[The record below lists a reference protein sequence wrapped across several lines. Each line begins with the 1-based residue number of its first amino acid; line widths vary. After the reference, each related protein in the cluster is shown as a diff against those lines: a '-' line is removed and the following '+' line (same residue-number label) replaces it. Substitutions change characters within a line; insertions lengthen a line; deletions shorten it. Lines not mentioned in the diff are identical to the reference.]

1 MCSFPSAHIP
11 SSLNKPSLACV
22 CFNLSCVLASR
33 RSSNASEKKR
43 AKSSAR
49 SKSPF
54 RSFRFK
60 KKEKEKETGSGHY
73 SDDEENYDRT
83 IGKIRR
89 EVAADFFWWWWTI
102 LGIQSA
108 CPFYVVQYLTSP
120 LISSHYYIVLLGSL
134 AIFFVLVLI
143 DHRGLSPRIGRW

>member
-1 MCSFPSAHIP
+1 MCSFPSAHTSPP

-83 IGKIRR
+83 IGKMFSR
-89 EVAADFFWWWWTI
+89 EVAADFFFWWWWWTI
-102 LGIQSA
+102 LGYPECMSFLCCWLYNI
-108 CPFYVVQYLTSP
+108 
-120 LISSHYYIVLLGSL
+120 
-134 AIFFVLVLI
+134 
-143 DHRGLSPRIGRW
+143 

>member
-1 MCSFPSAHIP
+1 M
-11 SSLNKPSLACV
+11 
-22 CFNLSCVLASR
+22 LASR

-83 IGKIRR
+83 IGKIRKR
-89 EVAADFFWWWWTI
+89 GGGRLLVVDN
-102 LGIQSA
+102 LGIQRA
-108 CPFYVVQYLTSP
+108 CPFYVVQYFISR
-120 LISSHYYIVLLGSL
+120 LISSHYIVLLGSS
-134 AIFFVLVLI
+134 
-143 DHRGLSPRIGRW
+143 SPLCSGPD

>member
-1 MCSFPSAHIP
+1 
-11 SSLNKPSLACV
+11 
-22 CFNLSCVLASR
+22 VLASR

-83 IGKIRR
+83 IGKIRKR
-89 EVAADFFWWWWTI
+89 GGGRLLLVVDH
-102 LGIQSA
+102 LGIQRA
-108 CPFYVVQYLTSP
+108 CPFYVVVQYLISR
-120 LISSHYYIVLLGSL
+120 LISSHYIVLLGSS
-134 AIFFVLVLI
+134 
-143 DHRGLSPRIGRW
+143 SPLCSAPD

>member
-1 MCSFPSAHIP
+1 MCF
-11 SSLNKPSLACV
+11 V
-22 CFNLSCVLASR
+22 NLSCVLASR

-60 KKEKEKETGSGHY
+60 KKEKEKEAGSGHY

-83 IGKIRR
+83 IGKIR
-89 EVAADFFWWWWTI
+89 ES
-102 LGIQSA
+102 G
-108 CPFYVVQYLTSP
+108 
-120 LISSHYYIVLLGSL
+120 
-134 AIFFVLVLI
+134 
-143 DHRGLSPRIGRW
+143 

>member
-1 MCSFPSAHIP
+1 M
-11 SSLNKPSLACV
+11 
-22 CFNLSCVLASR
+22 LASR

-83 IGKIRR
+83 IGKIRKR
-89 EVAADFFWWWWTI
+89 GGGRLLLVVVDH
-102 LGIQSA
+102 LGIQRA
-108 CPFYVVQYLTSP
+108 CPFYVVQYLISR
-120 LISSHYYIVLLGSL
+120 LISSHYIVLLGSSSSL
-134 AIFFVLVLI
+134 CS
-143 DHRGLSPRIGRW
+143 GLD

>member
-1 MCSFPSAHIP
+1 
-11 SSLNKPSLACV
+11 
-22 CFNLSCVLASR
+22 VLASR

-83 IGKIRR
+83 IESGDGELEGMLVRKHEWESTTKKASNSSLSSIGISRR
-89 EVAADFFWWWWTI
+89 QVHYNVTDNINIFGFLNA
-102 LGIQSA
+102 SA
-108 CPFYVVQYLTSP
+108 TE
-120 LISSHYYIVLLGSL
+120 
-134 AIFFVLVLI
+134 A
-143 DHRGLSPRIGRW
+143 

>member
-1 MCSFPSAHIP
+1 MCSFPSAQIPPP
-11 SSLNKPSLACV
+11 SSLNRPSLACV

-83 IGKIRR
+83 IGKTISR

-102 LGIQSA
+102 LGSR
-108 CPFYVVQYLTSP
+108 V
-120 LISSHYYIVLLGSL
+120 HVLLSML
-134 AIFFVLVLI
+134 LYII
-143 DHRGLSPRIGRW
+143 

>member
-1 MCSFPSAHIP
+1 M
-11 SSLNKPSLACV
+11 
-22 CFNLSCVLASR
+22 LASR

-60 KKEKEKETGSGHY
+60 KKEKEKEAGSGHY

-83 IGKIRR
+83 IGKIRKV
-89 EVAADFFWWWWTI
+89 EEDFFWWWTI
-102 LGIQSA
+102 LGSRVHVSL
-108 CPFYVVQYLTSP
+108 FYVVQYL
-120 LISSHYYIVLLGSL
+120 ISSHYHYIVLLGSL
-134 AIFFVLVLI
+134 LFVPVLI
-143 DHRGLSPRIGRW
+143 DDPGFSPESGDGELEGMLVRKHEWESTTKKASNR

>member
-1 MCSFPSAHIP
+1 M
-11 SSLNKPSLACV
+11 
-22 CFNLSCVLASR
+22 SCVLASR

-83 IGKIRR
+83 IGKMMIRR
-89 EVAADFFWWWWTI
+89 KVAADFFFWWLWVI
-102 LGIQSA
+102 LGSR
-108 CPFYVVQYLTSP
+108 V
-120 LISSHYYIVLLGSL
+120 HVLLSIL
-134 AIFFVLVLI
+134 LYNI
-143 DHRGLSPRIGRW
+143 

>member
-1 MCSFPSAHIP
+1 M
-11 SSLNKPSLACV
+11 
-22 CFNLSCVLASR
+22 LASR

-60 KKEKEKETGSGHY
+60 KKEKEKEAGSGHY

-83 IGKIRR
+83 IGKIRKV
-89 EVAADFFWWWWTI
+89 EEDFFWWWTI
-102 LGIQSA
+102 LGSRVHV
-108 CPFYVVQYLTSP
+108 PFLCCTIFNFLSYY
-120 LISSHYYIVLLGSL
+120 HYIVLLGSSS
-134 AIFFVLVLI
+134 
-143 DHRGLSPRIGRW
+143 LSSLFRS

>member
-1 MCSFPSAHIP
+1 M
-11 SSLNKPSLACV
+11 
-22 CFNLSCVLASR
+22 
-33 RSSNASEKKR
+33 ER

-83 IGKIRR
+83 IESGDGELEGMLVGKHNQESLKQVLGEDLCCAEGEPDILLQRPEDVPHPPRGHLQGRTLRR
-89 EVAADFFWWWWTI
+89 PHQLHCGSGHRLHKEEICLQAETCKRWLLLV
-102 LGIQSA
+102 
-108 CPFYVVQYLTSP
+108 P
-120 LISSHYYIVLLGSL
+120 SS
-134 AIFFVLVLI
+134 
-143 DHRGLSPRIGRW
+143 

>member
-1 MCSFPSAHIP
+1 MCRLHVHPPSWIIVVTLLSMCSFPYYSHP
-11 SSLNKPSLACV
+11 PTPLNKSSLACV
-22 CFNLSCVLASR
+22 CVNLSCVLASR

-83 IGKIRR
+83 IGKIGTLGGCGSLLL
-89 EVAADFFWWWWTI
+89 VADHLL
-102 LGIQSA
+102 LGLESA
-108 CPFYVVQYLTSP
+108 CPSNTLCCTRFRFS
-120 LISSHYYIVLLGSL
+120 
-134 AIFFVLVLI
+134 
-143 DHRGLSPRIGRW
+143 RG